1 MPGAVGST
9 LTAFGNL
16 YEQVQGISASV
27 SVDITAYLDASVTDY
42 LNASVTDYIDASV
55 TVQTEAYLGASVTG
69 IVGTYLDA
77 SVTGYLDASMTAYL
91 DASVTGYLDASH
103 TAYLDAS
110 VTGYLNESVSG
121 LVTNYLDGNVE
132 GQLIAIINEVNASV
146 STMSTSLSDISTSLT
161 FLGGGPQTYF
171 FHTTA
176 QDFFDSF
183 SSLTGTAVDPAYIH
197 MYNDASYTVVTPGQ
211 NPSVDSYSIAF
222 LSFESSF
229 SVAVTGGE
237 TNYTYFIQ
245 QNEPAS
251 LVWDTSYGAFRLLP
265 GLYPNGSLGPHS
277 EPPL

>member
-110 VTGYLNESVSG
+110 VTGYLNDSVSG
-121 LVTNYLDGNVE
+121 LVTAYLVE
-132 GQLIAIINEVNASV
+132 SVTAQVNFFLADVNGSLT
-146 STMSTSLSDISTSLT
+146 SMSTSLSDISTSLST
-161 FLGGGPQTYF
+161 LGAGGPQSYLMYAS
-171 FHTTA
+171 A
-176 QDFFDSF
+176 QDFFDNF
-183 SSLTGTAVDPAYIH
+183 SSLTGTAADLAYIH
-197 MYNDASYTVVTPGQ
+197 MYLDASYTEVTLGTEPTLSGYSLAILSMGTSISVVVPSGGASSNTYYLQ
-211 NPSVDSYSIAF
+211 N
-222 LSFESSF
+222 
-229 SVAVTGGE
+229 
-237 TNYTYFIQ
+237 
-245 QNEPAS
+245 NEPAS
-251 LVWDTSYGAFRLLP
+251 LLWDLESWYLLP
-265 GLYPNGSLGPHS
+265 GLYPNGSLAPYS
-277 EPPL
+277 APPL